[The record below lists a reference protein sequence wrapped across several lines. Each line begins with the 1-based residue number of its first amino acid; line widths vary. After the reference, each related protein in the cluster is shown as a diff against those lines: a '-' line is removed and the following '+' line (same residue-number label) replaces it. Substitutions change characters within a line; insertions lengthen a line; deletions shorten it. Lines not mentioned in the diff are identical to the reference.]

1 MSGTPSHDREP
12 PALIPWPGGPQA
24 LAPLA
29 KLRPGGEYRDGR
41 GERARLSLARFLVEL
56 LRHLVFFVL
65 DLTLRATLSL
75 LGLGARP
82 RDLPRSPSGSGP
94 LALVL
99 PILPD
104 LSHTFVYREVE
115 TLRALAPDALIVV
128 LERGS
133 PRVVHRE
140 AAALLEHAQ
149 FVPPRG
155 VLARTALI
163 LTTALRTPRR
173 LRALW
178 ALSRDRDGG
187 PAAAL
192 LGKLP
197 LREPRHPGR
206 AFELAALLR
215 RHRPSQIHVYGS
227 TWSANAALGA
237 AQLLA
242 IPFSISSYVD
252 FEFDYAHQQLATK
265 YAQARFFRVCTR
277 DCRARLA
284 RRLGVPAIATEQRRV
299 PILHWGIDA
308 ARLRAR
314 QASPPPA
321 LRRDRLGLFSAC
333 RVVRKK
339 GLHLLPPLLAEL
351 ARRGVDARWTLV
363 GDGEE
368 LTRLQQLAVEHGVVE
383 RCEFVGPLPNEVLLD
398 RLAATDVAILPCI
411 ETADGER
418 DGIPVFLIEA
428 MALGRCALS
437 TRVSGIPEF
446 IQDGVNGWL
455 ADATPNALAD
465 AICRVLAD
473 PVTARA
479 IAARGR
485 ETALATQDAAASAQA
500 LLALLDAPELRAT

>member
-1 MSGTPSHDREP
+1 MSGTPSHDCQP
-12 PALIPWPGGPQA
+12 QAVIPWPGWPRS

-29 KLRPGGEYRDGR
+29 RLRPGGCFRDDAGVVT
-41 GERARLSLARFLVEL
+41 RLGLGRFLLEL
-56 LRHLVFFVL
+56 LRHVVFRVL
-65 DLTLRATLSL
+65 DLALRATLGL
-75 LGLGARP
+75 LGLGARSK
-82 RDLPRSPSGSGP
+82 DLPRLPHSGGP

-115 TLRALAPDALIVV
+115 ALRALAPDTLIVV

-133 PRVVHRE
+133 SRVVHRE
-140 AAALLEHAQ
+140 AAALIEDAR
-149 FVPPRG
+149 FVPQRG
-155 VLARTALI
+155 VLARAALI
-163 LTTALRTPRR
+163 LLSALRTPRR

-178 ALSRDRDGG
+178 ALSRDQDGG

-242 IPFSISSYVD
+242 VPLSISSYVD

-265 YAQARFFRVCTR
+265 FAQARFFRVCSL

-284 RRLGVPAIATEQRRV
+284 RRLGVPAIADAQRRV
-299 PILHWGIDA
+299 PVLRFGIDA

-314 QASPPPA
+314 PAAPPPS
-321 LRRDRLGLFSAC
+321 LLGDRLNLFSAC
-333 RVVRKK
+333 RVVPKK

-351 ARRGVDARWTLV
+351 ARRGVGARWTLV
-363 GDGEE
+363 GDGEQ
-368 LTRLQQLAVEHGVVE
+368 LARLEQLAVEHGVRE
-383 RCEFVGPLPNEVLLD
+383 RCEFAGPLPNEELLD
-398 RLAATDVAILPCI
+398 RLAGTDLAILPCI

-428 MALGRCALS
+428 MALGRCVLS
-437 TRVSGIPEF
+437 TRVSGIPEL
-446 IQDGVNGWL
+446 IENGVNGWL
-455 ADATPNALAD
+455 ADAAPNALAD
-465 AICRVLAD
+465 AICSLLAE
-473 PVTARA
+473 PAVAQA

-485 ETALATQDAAASAQA
+485 ETALATMDAAVSAQE
-500 LLALLDAPELRAT
+500 LLAQLAAT